1 MIFMKKYLFLDIWI
15 LFKLALFKQFILVL
29 YELREKNKHFTWNL
43 AKYYQ
48 KSVWDEHFLD
58 DCWWFFPYRSQD
70 LLDFSWFWSTLSKDI
85 SELRQY
91 FSMNLFLNHI
101 YSAGSLQKTR
111 FRVRDPSWKK
121 RYLRY
126 KNMKFRK
133 SICTTPLYVYLD
145 VWV

>member
-1 MIFMKKYLFLDIWI
+1 MKFNKILSKTTQNTPQTLVFSKIWQTNIGFFEKKTWPGEVEKMIFMKKYLFLDIWI

-48 KSVWDEHFLD
+48 RSVWDEHFLD

-85 SELRQY
+85 SELD
-91 FSMNLFLNHI
+91 NI
-101 YSAGSLQKTR
+101 
-111 FRVRDPSWKK
+111 FRW
-121 RYLRY
+121 
-126 KNMKFRK
+126 FF
-133 SICTTPLYVYLD
+133 
-145 VWV
+145 